1 MSLLWP
7 WNLLCL
13 ILIPL
18 GIALYVWMLRRKR
31 RFAVRYSS
39 LALVRAA
46 MPARQRWR
54 RHLPFG
60 LFMLGLTTLVLAMA
74 RPVAAITVPQSRA
87 SIILAMDVSRSMCAT
102 DVPPNRLTVAQE
114 AAQAFIA
121 DQAAGTQIGI
131 VAFTGF
137 AEIIVPPTNDKDT
150 LNAAVDNFTTA
161 LGTAIGSAILK
172 SIDAIAAINDA
183 VAPSGVNL
191 RAGLPADATD
201 AAGRPTE
208 PGEQLF
214 QPDIIVLLTD
224 GANSR
229 GPLPMDAAQQ
239 AVDRGVRIYTIGFG
253 TDDPGEMVCSRAQLG
268 SDVFNGGGFPG
279 GGNFDR
285 GGGGG
290 GFRRFVV
297 LDEETLRG
305 VAEMTGG
312 AYFQAENADQ
322 LLDIFLNLPTHVVLQ
337 KELRE
342 ISVLFSL
349 LGALLAASA
358 VMLSLLW
365 NRL

>member
-7 WNLLCL
+7 WTLLCL

-60 LFMLGLTTLVLAMA
+60 LFMLGLTALVLAMA

-137 AEIIVPPTNDKDT
+137 AEIIVPPTNDKDA
-150 LNAAVDNFTTA
+150 LDAAIDNFTTA
-161 LGTAIGSAILK
+161 LGTAIGSAIL
-172 SIDAIAAINDA
+172 
-183 VAPSGVNL
+183 
-191 RAGLPADATD
+191 
-201 AAGRPTE
+201 
-208 PGEQLF
+208 
-214 QPDIIVLLTD
+214 
-224 GANSR
+224 
-229 GPLPMDAAQQ
+229 
-239 AVDRGVRIYTIGFG
+239 
-253 TDDPGEMVCSRAQLG
+253 
-268 SDVFNGGGFPG
+268 
-279 GGNFDR
+279 
-285 GGGGG
+285 
-290 GFRRFVV
+290 
-297 LDEETLRG
+297 
-305 VAEMTGG
+305 
-312 AYFQAENADQ
+312 
-322 LLDIFLNLPTHVVLQ
+322 
-337 KELRE
+337 
-342 ISVLFSL
+342 
-349 LGALLAASA
+349 
-358 VMLSLLW
+358 
-365 NRL
+365 

>member
-7 WNLLCL
+7 WTLLCL

-191 RAGLPADATD
+191 RAGLPAYVRAT
-201 AAGRPTE
+201 R
-208 PGEQLF
+208 EQLVERIF
-214 QPDIIVLLTD
+214 DAPDPRSLVVLLPPDLPADPDDERWAKLCFEYAPTD
-224 GANSR
+224 RPMVVSVVTRGKSDDCNSVYIDDNSVYLR
-229 GPLPMDAAQQ
+229 LYREG
-239 AVDRGVRIYTIGFG
+239 DRLAFHYSEDGEYWHMVRHFTIGDLQDVRIGFSVQAP
-253 TDDPGEMVCSRAQLG
+253 TGEGCHWTFA
-268 SDVFNGGGFPG
+268 
-279 GGNFDR
+279 
-285 GGGGG
+285 
-290 GFRRFVV
+290 
-297 LDEETLRG
+297 
-305 VAEMTGG
+305 
-312 AYFQAENADQ
+312 
-322 LLDIFLNLPTHVVLQ
+322 
-337 KELRE
+337 
-342 ISVLFSL
+342 
-349 LGALLAASA
+349 
-358 VMLSLLW
+358 
-365 NRL
+365 